1 MPTTTPRFSWQLS
14 LPPPRN
20 LTQAAYHL
28 RVGTTAALVGGAGA
42 ERADTGGVA
51 SASSWLVAPP
61 CAALAAGGSYWW
73 SVQVTTSDG
82 SVSPFSA
89 PQRFAVGLQGRTDW
103 SASAAFIGYANGAD
117 QSSTPWFRNRFEL
130 SAPELAAVRAG
141 TSAALLHV
149 ASAGFH
155 EAYVNGVRLEPE
167 SMLIPSNSNLNV
179 RVLAH
184 TYDVADALNAGTNTL
199 GLWAS
204 PGWASLSVGCFSPS
218 LSKYPLVMAELRVVP
233 HDKQAGVAFAPS
245 LVVVTRPTPPTLRGL
260 LPGSVRR
267 PTPCTSATGSGATT
281 AASQWITAWINR
293 AGRRTKAGA
302 ADRGAP

>member
-1 MPTTTPRFSWQLS
+1 MIDGTAVLWLSVLAFVVPSARASAPGAIAVSGGLVEGLPSPLSVPTTTPRFSWQLS

-20 LTQAAYHL
+20 PTQAAYHL

-42 ERADTGGVA
+42 DACDTGGVA

-103 SASAAFIGYANGAD
+103 SASAAFIGYAKGAD
-117 QSSTPWFRNRFEL
+117 QSSTPWFRTRFEL

-155 EAYVNGVRLEPE
+155 EAYVNACAPRA
-167 SMLIPSNSNLNV
+167 
-179 RVLAH
+179 RVYAH
-184 TYDVADALNAGTNTL
+184 
-199 GLWAS
+199 
-204 PGWASLSVGCFSPS
+204 SVQLQPQRARIG
-218 LSKYPLVMAELRVVP
+218 P
-233 HDKQAGVAFAPS
+233 H
-245 LVVVTRPTPPTLRGL
+245 
-260 LPGSVRR
+260 
-267 PTPCTSATGSGATT
+267 
-281 AASQWITAWINR
+281 I
-293 AGRRTKAGA
+293 
-302 ADRGAP
+302 